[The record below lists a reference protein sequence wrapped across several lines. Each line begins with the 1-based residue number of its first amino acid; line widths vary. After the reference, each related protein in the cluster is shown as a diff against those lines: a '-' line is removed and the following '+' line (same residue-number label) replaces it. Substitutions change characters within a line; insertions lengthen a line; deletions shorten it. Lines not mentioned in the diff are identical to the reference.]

1 MLFGLK
7 RSAVDVGIDVCH
19 DRIVLGEV
27 VWGRDQPV
35 AVGRWSE
42 FIRRSPATM
51 DESNLA
57 AQEWVRATLR
67 SWKCRP
73 RAVAI
78 TVPDA
83 WVSSTRLAAPEW
95 LVGDDL
101 VQALGDDLR
110 TQNGVDVSAVAFD
123 FSAVARDLGGAP
135 KDESQRTEGARDV
148 DVFWLAEDLLAAQ
161 STWWGDVGAP
171 LRRVEPQSVALARG
185 VSYLQ
190 AQGAARLLLDVQA
203 AGVLGVWIG
212 AQGAFART
220 WVIIDHPLDPP
231 ASPVVGLL
239 PVTAPDDA
247 AWWMSTTLEEIKQQV
262 LRWLGDGDG
271 EPLQWCVRGEDSMA
285 QAIRAALPRTLG
297 GSEHH
302 VELTQ
307 LSAAAWPV
315 AAAAWGVALV
325 REA

>member
-1 MLFGLK
+1 
-7 RSAVDVGIDVCH
+7 
-19 DRIVLGEV
+19 
-27 VWGRDQPV
+27 
-35 AVGRWSE
+35 
-42 FIRRSPATM
+42 
-51 DESNLA
+51 
-57 AQEWVRATLR
+57 
-67 SWKCRP
+67 
-73 RAVAI
+73 
-78 TVPDA
+78 
-83 WVSSTRLAAPEW
+83 
-95 LVGDDL
+95 
-101 VQALGDDLR
+101 
-110 TQNGVDVSAVAFD
+110 
-123 FSAVARDLGGAP
+123 
-135 KDESQRTEGARDV
+135 
-148 DVFWLAEDLLAAQ
+148 
-161 STWWGDVGAP
+161 
-171 LRRVEPQSVALARG
+171 
-185 VSYLQ
+185 
-190 AQGAARLLLDVQA
+190 VQA

-212 AQGAFART
+212 AHGAFART